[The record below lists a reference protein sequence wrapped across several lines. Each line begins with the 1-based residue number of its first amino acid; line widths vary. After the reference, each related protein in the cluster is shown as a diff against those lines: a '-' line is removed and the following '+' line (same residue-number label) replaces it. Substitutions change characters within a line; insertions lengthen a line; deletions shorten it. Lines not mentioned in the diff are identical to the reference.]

1 MFLMDR
7 DILESFPRELID
19 QLLTKKVF
27 SVMLSMP
34 MNNDEDGGSERT
46 TTEEEIISP
55 DPTEYMGIVEEKLS
69 MIIYGNSNPLNPSR
83 DS

>member
-1 MFLMDR
+1 
-7 DILESFPRELID
+7 
-19 QLLTKKVF
+19 
-27 SVMLSMP
+27 MLSMP